1 MIKKTL
7 KGAAWL
13 LAFLLLAVAGFV
25 LGARLGWLTP
35 DDATLRAR
43 YALPASQFVNI
54 DGKPIH
60 FVDEGHGDAIVL
72 IHGSF
77 GSLRMWNDWAKALS
91 TRYRVIRFD
100 RPPMGLSG
108 PDPSG
113 HYDVAREMQVIGG
126 LTARLGVQRFFL
138 VATSSAGVSGAG
150 YAAAHAEQIRG
161 LILSNVAVGAV
172 KTDVDHQSPQLK
184 RVLRIDPI
192 FKGWHSREFWRQI
205 MLANFYDPAK
215 VTPAIVREWTE
226 LNNRAQRMPAAADS
240 VSMRADLERTPHDL
254 PRIVAPTLLLWSAD
268 DHEVTLANEAQKAL
282 ALLGSKDKSL
292 VVVPHCGHMM
302 QLECSAESLPH
313 ATAFFDR
320 IVAAGG

>member
-1 MIKKTL
+1 MKK
-7 KGAAWL
+7 L
-13 LAFLLLAVAGFV
+13 LRLAGLLVGLLLLGVAGFV
-25 LGARLGWLTP
+25 FSARIGWLTRS
-35 DDATLRAR
+35 DAQLRAR
-43 YALPASQFVNI
+43 YALPTSQFADI
-54 DGKPIH
+54 DGEPIH
-60 FVDEGHGDAIVL
+60 FVDEGRGDAIVL

-77 GSLRMWNDWAKALS
+77 GSLRMWNDWAKSLS

-113 HYDVAREMQVIGG
+113 HYDVGREMQVIAG
-126 LTARLGVQRFFL
+126 LTAKLGVQRFFL
-138 VATSSAGVSGAG
+138 VATSSGGVSGAG
-150 YAAAHAEQIRG
+150 YAAAHPQQIRG

-172 KTDVDHQSPQLK
+172 KMDLDHQSPQLK

-192 FKGWHSREFWRQI
+192 FKGWHRQEFWRQI
-205 MLANFYDPAK
+205 MFANFYDPVK
-215 VTPAIVREWTE
+215 VTPQIVREWTE
-226 LNNRAQRMPAAADS
+226 LNNRAQRMPPAADS
-240 VSMRADLERTPHDL
+240 VSMRVDLERTPRDL

-282 ALLGSKDKSL
+282 ALLGSQDKSL

-302 QLECSAESLPH
+302 LLECGAQSLPH

-320 IVAAGG
+320 IVAGGG